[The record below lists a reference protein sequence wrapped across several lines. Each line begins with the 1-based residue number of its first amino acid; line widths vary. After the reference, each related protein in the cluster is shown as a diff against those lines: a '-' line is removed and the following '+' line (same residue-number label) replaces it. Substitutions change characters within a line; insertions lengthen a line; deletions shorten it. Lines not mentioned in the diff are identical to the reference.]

1 LRLTGKKWSPSLLEE
16 LPLFL
21 ARKKLIIEGGRPSLR
36 NLAVEFSVRKK
47 GGC

>member
-1 LRLTGKKWSPSLLEE
+1 MVTSSSFLEE

-21 ARKKLIIEGGRPSLR
+21 ARKKLIIKGGRPSLR
-36 NLAVEFSVRKK
+36 NLAVAASVRKK